1 MKLLKQ
7 VRQQLIQYL
16 WDFFQKDHQQTQIL
30 TQDLQQRGES
40 LVLDHFAII
49 DLPSNHS
56 GLNLLSQIFSAIGF
70 IPQGHGY
77 LPEKQNE
84 FLWLT
89 EYDAFDQPASTVL
102 PQIVVA
108 DFNLA
113 ELPPHIRTI
122 IEHYTQYIPPS
133 PLREIQYL
141 SGKAYLGDVVA
152 ATQLLQLLKNY
163 FSSRQWPLPTV
174 QDFQQVQA
182 FNELLAWVLVFGHIP
197 NHFTIA
203 THLLRDFADFSAFN
217 AYIEHELKFTFNQ
230 QGNKIKGEPGLGIE
244 QSSTLA
250 KPTKIQVADG
260 VIEVANSFIEFVW
273 RYPLIPSPQKWND
286 YFTGFI
292 AQQANRVIE
301 SLYTCT
307 MNQETA

>member
-7 VRQQLIQYL
+7 VRQQLINYL
-16 WDFFQKDHQQTQIL
+16 WDFFQKNHQQTQTL
-30 TQDLQQRGES
+30 TQDLQQRGEL

-89 EYDAFDQPASTVL
+89 EYDAFDQPASEVL

-113 ELPPHIRTI
+113 ELPPHVCTI
-122 IEHYTQYIPPS
+122 IEHYTQHIQPS

-141 SGKAYLGDVVA
+141 SGKAYLGDSVA
-152 ATQLLQLLKNY
+152 AAQLLQRLKNY

-174 QDFQQVQA
+174 DDFHQVQA
-182 FNELLAWVLVFGHIP
+182 VNELLAWVLVFGHIP

-203 THLLRDFADFSAFN
+203 THLLKGFANFAAFN
-217 AYIEHELKFTFNQ
+217 DYVENELKFTFNQ
-230 QGNKIKGEPGLGIE
+230 QGSKIKGGSELGIE
-244 QSSTLA
+244 QSSTVA
-250 KPTKIQVADG
+250 KPTKIQLADG
-260 VIEVANSFIEFVW
+260 VIEIANSFIEFVW
-273 RYPLIPSPQKWND
+273 RYPLIQPAHKWND

-301 SLYTCT
+301 SLYT